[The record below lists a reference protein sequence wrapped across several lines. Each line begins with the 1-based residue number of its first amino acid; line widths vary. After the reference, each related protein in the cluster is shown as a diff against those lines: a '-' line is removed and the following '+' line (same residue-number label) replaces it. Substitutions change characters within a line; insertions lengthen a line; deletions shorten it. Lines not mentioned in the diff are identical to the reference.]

1 MSGKN
6 DTIRSIF
13 NVVTILIF
21 IEFVLGGLGH
31 VFGLP
36 IRKGL
41 FVVGILFS
49 IYMIFR
55 EKIKI
60 EKVFL
65 IPIIV
70 VCIYLAY
77 GSIIG
82 LINRNSLG
90 DIFSDVNS
98 FLGIIYILLLIAYVK
113 GRNENIDK
121 IINVFVNC
129 AVIVAIMTITLFF
142 VSRIYLP
149 NNLEIIVTY
158 NNLNSKLQ
166 YGFISGLVMSNNYA
180 RVYLY
185 NGIFMQLAA
194 AIMFIKLF
202 NKDKNVFGIVKLAIL
217 LVGIY
222 VSNTRGFWLGTIG
235 AVVISMIY
243 YLWRFK
249 KFNLTLRNIV
259 IALIPLIL
267 VSVIIPKTIVAV
279 SPEQNL
285 PNSSGSI
292 KDRIES
298 ISDFE
303 NDESNKVRAIQL
315 KFLVNRIKEK
325 PILGWGFGAH
335 IEEYPQYMIDNNLQP
350 VSSTSFEL
358 YYIEL
363 LFKTGIIGILIFF
376 GYLVFNFVKLIVLL
390 FKKNL
395 RMRDEQV
402 LVGWT
407 IGTMSILASSITN
420 PYIAG
425 LSVFFVLVME
435 VYLIQLY
442 DLKYYNLFKVH

>member
-129 AVIVAIMTITLFF
+129 AVIVAIITITLFF

-376 GYLVFNFVKLIVLL
+376 GYLVFNFVKLIILL

-442 DLKYYNLFKVH
+442 DLKY

>member
-1 MSGKN
+1 MKGKN
-6 DTIRSIF
+6 DTIRTIF
-13 NVVTILIF
+13 NIVTVLIF

-31 VFGLP
+31 LFGLP

-41 FVVGILFS
+41 FVVGIVFS
-49 IYMIFR
+49 VYMIFR
-55 EKIKI
+55 EKIKV
-60 EKVFL
+60 EKRFL
-65 IPIIV
+65 VPIVV

-82 LINRNSLG
+82 LINGNSLG

-202 NKDKNVFGIVKLAIL
+202 NKDKNVFGI
-217 LVGIY
+217 Y

-235 AVVISMIY
+235 VVIIAFAY
-243 YLWRFK
+243 YLWRFRRDK
-249 KFNLTLRNIV
+249 LTLKNILISV
-259 IALIPLIL
+259 IPIIL
-267 VSVIIPKTIVAV
+267 VAVILPKTIVAV

-285 PNSSGSI
+285 PNSSGTI

-298 ISDFE
+298 IGDFE

-315 KFLVNRIKEK
+315 RFLVDRIKAK
-325 PILGWGFGAH
+325 PVLGWGFGAH
-335 IEEYPQYMIDNNLQP
+335 IDEYPQYMEDNNLQP
-350 VSSTSFEL
+350 VSSSSFEL
-358 YYIEL
+358 YYVEL
-363 LFKTGIIGILIFF
+363 LFKTGVVGIAIFF
-376 GYLVFNFVKLIVLL
+376 GYLIFNFIKLLNLL
-390 FKKNL
+390 FRRTLEKK
-395 RMRDEQV
+395 DEQV

-442 DLKYYNLFKVH
+442 DLKY

>member
-235 AVVISMIY
+235 VVVISMIY

-303 NDESNKVRAIQL
+303 NDESNKVRALQL

-442 DLKYYNLFKVH
+442 DLKY

>member
-1 MSGKN
+1 MMKGKN
-6 DTIRSIF
+6 DTIRTIF
-13 NVVTILIF
+13 NIVTVLIF
-21 IEFVLGGLGH
+21 VEFVLGGLGH
-31 VFGLP
+31 LFGLP

-41 FVVGILFS
+41 FVVGTLFS
-49 IYMIFR
+49 VYMIFR

-60 EKVFL
+60 EKRFL
-65 IPIIV
+65 VPIVV

-82 LINRNSLG
+82 LINGNSLG

-194 AIMFIKLF
+194 AVMFIKLF

-235 AVVISMIY
+235 VVIIAFAY
-243 YLWRFK
+243 YLWRFRK
-249 KFNLTLRNIV
+249 YKLTLKNILISV
-259 IALIPLIL
+259 IPLIL
-267 VSVIIPKTIVAV
+267 VAVILPKTIVAI

-285 PNSSGSI
+285 PNSSGTI

-298 ISDFE
+298 IGDFE

-315 KFLVNRIKEK
+315 RFLVDRIKAK
-325 PILGWGFGAH
+325 PVLGWGFGAH
-335 IEEYPQYMIDNNLQP
+335 IDEYPQYMEDNNLQP
-350 VSSTSFEL
+350 VSSSSFEL
-358 YYIEL
+358 YYVEL
-363 LFKTGIIGILIFF
+363 LFKTGIVGIVIFF
-376 GYLVFNFVKLIVLL
+376 GYLIFNFIKLLNLL
-390 FKKNL
+390 FRRTLEKK
-395 RMRDEQV
+395 DEQV

-435 VYLIQLY
+435 VYLILLY
-442 DLKYYNLFKVH
+442 DLKY

>member
-65 IPIIV
+65 ITIIV

-442 DLKYYNLFKVH
+442 DLKY

>member
-1 MSGKN
+1 M
-6 DTIRSIF
+6 IC
-13 NVVTILIF
+13 LW
-21 IEFVLGGLGH
+21 
-31 VFGLP
+31 
-36 IRKGL
+36 L
-41 FVVGILFS
+41 FF
-49 IYMIFR
+49 
-55 EKIKI
+55 
-60 EKVFL
+60 
-65 IPIIV
+65 
-70 VCIYLAY
+70 
-77 GSIIG
+77 
-82 LINRNSLG
+82 NRNSLG

-158 NNLNSKLQ
+158 NNLNSKLE

-425 LSVFFVLVME
+425 LSVFFVLDME

-442 DLKYYNLFKVH
+442 DLKY

>member
-1 MSGKN
+1 MEGKK

-13 NVVTILIF
+13 NIVTALIF

-31 VFGLP
+31 ILGLP

-41 FVVGILFS
+41 FAVGILFS
-49 IYMIFR
+49 VYMIFR

-60 EKVFL
+60 EKKFL

-70 VCIYLAY
+70 VCIYIAY

-82 LINRNSLG
+82 LINGNSFG

-98 FLGIIYILLLIAYVK
+98 FLGILYILLLIAYVK
-113 GRNENIDK
+113 GRSENINK
-121 IINVFVNC
+121 ILNIFVNS
-129 AVIVAIMTITLFF
+129 AVIVAIITIILFA
-142 VSRIYLP
+142 VSRFYLP

-158 NNLNSKLQ
+158 NNLNTKLQ
-166 YGFISGLVMSNNYA
+166 YGLISGLVLSNNYA

-202 NKDKNVFGIVKLAIL
+202 NKERNISGIVKLAL
-217 LVGIY
+217 LLIGIY
-222 VSNTRGFWLGTIG
+222 VSNTRGFWLGTLG
-235 AVVISMIY
+235 VVVLSFAY
-243 YLWRFK
+243 YLWRVRRDK
-249 KFNLTLRNIV
+249 LTIKNVL
-259 IALIPLIL
+259 IAIIPLIL
-267 VSVIIPKTIVAV
+267 VAIILPKTIVPV
-279 SPEQNL
+279 SPDQNL
-285 PNSSGSI
+285 PESSGSI

-298 ISDFE
+298 IGDFE

-315 KFLVNRIKEK
+315 RFLVDKIKEK
-325 PILGWGFGAH
+325 PVLGWGFGSH
-335 IEEYPQYMIDNNLQP
+335 IYEYPQYMEENGLQS
-350 VSSTSFEL
+350 VSSSSFEL
-358 YYIEL
+358 YYVEL
-363 LFKTGIIGILIFF
+363 VFKTGVIGVLIFF
-376 GYLVFNFVKLIVLL
+376 GYLVYNFIKLLLIL
-390 FKKNL
+390 FKKGL
-395 RMRDEQV
+395 KQRDEQM

-442 DLKYYNLFKVH
+442 DKRI

>member
-98 FLGIIYILLLIAYVK
+98 FLGIIYILLLIVYVK

-194 AIMFIKLF
+194 TIMFIKLF
-202 NKDKNVFGIVKLAIL
+202 NKDKNVFGILKLAIL

-442 DLKYYNLFKVH
+442 DLKY

>member
-1 MSGKN
+1 MIMSGKN

-442 DLKYYNLFKVH
+442 DLKY

>member
-98 FLGIIYILLLIAYVK
+98 FLGIIYILLLIVYVK

-158 NNLNSKLQ
+158 NNLNSKLE

-202 NKDKNVFGIVKLAIL
+202 NKDKNVFGILKLAIL

-235 AVVISMIY
+235 VVVISMIY

-442 DLKYYNLFKVH
+442 DLKY

>member
-1 MSGKN
+1 MKGKN
-6 DTIRSIF
+6 DTIRTIF
-13 NVVTILIF
+13 NIVTVLIF
-21 IEFVLGGLGH
+21 VEFVLGGLGH
-31 VFGLP
+31 LFGLP

-41 FVVGILFS
+41 FVVGTLFS
-49 IYMIFR
+49 VYMIFR
-55 EKIKI
+55 EKIKV
-60 EKVFL
+60 EKRFL
-65 IPIIV
+65 VPIIV

-77 GSIIG
+77 GSIVG
-82 LINRNSLG
+82 LVNGNSLG

-121 IINVFVNC
+121 VINVFVNC
-129 AVIVAIMTITLFF
+129 AVIVAVMTITLFF

-194 AIMFIKLF
+194 AVMFIKLF
-202 NKDKNVFGIVKLAIL
+202 NKDRNLFGIVKLAIL

-222 VSNTRGFWLGTIG
+222 VSNTRGFWLGTVG
-235 AVVISMIY
+235 VVIIAFAY
-243 YLWRFK
+243 YLWRVK
-249 KFNLTLRNIV
+249 KYNLTLRNI
-259 IALIPLIL
+259 LISIIPIIL
-267 VSVIIPKTIVAV
+267 VSVILPKTIVAV

-285 PNSSGSI
+285 PNSAGTI

-298 ISDFE
+298 IGDFE

-315 KFLVNRIKEK
+315 RFLVDKIKEK
-325 PILGWGFGAH
+325 PVLGWGFGGH
-335 IEEYPQYMIDNNLQP
+335 IDEYPQYMEDNNLQP
-350 VSSTSFEL
+350 VSSSSFEL
-358 YYIEL
+358 YYVEL
-363 LFKTGIIGILIFF
+363 LFKTGVIGVAIFF
-376 GYLVFNFVKLIVLL
+376 GYLIFNFIKLLNIL
-390 FKKNL
+390 FRKNL
-395 RMRDEQV
+395 QMKDEQV

-442 DLKYYNLFKVH
+442 DSKY

>member
-142 VSRIYLP
+142 VSRSYLP

-158 NNLNSKLQ
+158 NNLNNKLQ

-442 DLKYYNLFKVH
+442 DLKY

>member
-425 LSVFFVLVME
+425 LSVFFVLVM
-435 VYLIQLY
+435 
-442 DLKYYNLFKVH
+442 

>member
-202 NKDKNVFGIVKLAIL
+202 NKDKNVFGILKLAIL

-425 LSVFFVLVME
+425 VSVFFVLVME

-442 DLKYYNLFKVH
+442 DLKY

>member
-31 VFGLP
+31 AFGLP

-202 NKDKNVFGIVKLAIL
+202 NKDKNVFGILKLAIL

-376 GYLVFNFVKLIVLL
+376 GYLVFNFVKLTVLL

-442 DLKYYNLFKVH
+442 DLKY

>member
-98 FLGIIYILLLIAYVK
+98 FLGIIYILLLIVYVK

-202 NKDKNVFGIVKLAIL
+202 NKDKNVFGILKLAIL

-395 RMRDEQV
+395 RMRDEQI

-442 DLKYYNLFKVH
+442 DLKY

>member
-1 MSGKN
+1 MEGKK

-13 NVVTILIF
+13 NIVTALIF

-31 VFGLP
+31 ILGLP

-41 FVVGILFS
+41 FAVGILFS
-49 IYMIFR
+49 VYMIFR

-60 EKVFL
+60 EKKFL

-70 VCIYLAY
+70 VCIYIAY

-82 LINRNSLG
+82 LINGNSFG

-98 FLGIIYILLLIAYVK
+98 FLGILYILLLIAYVK
-113 GRNENIDK
+113 GRSENINK
-121 IINVFVNC
+121 ILNIFVNS
-129 AVIVAIMTITLFF
+129 AVIVAVMTIILFF

-158 NNLNSKLQ
+158 NNLNTKLQ
-166 YGFISGLVMSNNYA
+166 YGLISGLVLSNNYA

-202 NKDKNVFGIVKLAIL
+202 NKERNISGIVKLAL
-217 LVGIY
+217 LLIGIY
-222 VSNTRGFWLGTIG
+222 VSNTRGFWLGTLG
-235 AVVISMIY
+235 VVVLSFAY
-243 YLWRFK
+243 YLWRVRRDK
-249 KFNLTLRNIV
+249 LTIKNVL
-259 IALIPLIL
+259 IAIIPLIL
-267 VSVIIPKTIVAV
+267 VAIILPKTIVPV
-279 SPEQNL
+279 SPDQNL
-285 PNSSGSI
+285 PESSGSI

-298 ISDFE
+298 IGDFE

-315 KFLVNRIKEK
+315 RFLVDKIKEK
-325 PILGWGFGAH
+325 PVLGWGFGSH
-335 IEEYPQYMIDNNLQP
+335 IYEYPQYMEENGLQS
-350 VSSTSFEL
+350 VSSSSFEL
-358 YYIEL
+358 YYVEL
-363 LFKTGIIGILIFF
+363 VFKTGVIGVLIFF
-376 GYLVFNFVKLIVLL
+376 GYLVYNFIKLLLIL
-390 FKKNL
+390 FKKGL
-395 RMRDEQV
+395 KQRDEQM

-442 DLKYYNLFKVH
+442 DKRI

>member
-1 MSGKN
+1 MKGKN
-6 DTIRSIF
+6 DTIRTIF
-13 NVVTILIF
+13 NIVTVLIF

-31 VFGLP
+31 LFGIP

-41 FVVGILFS
+41 FVVGIVFS
-49 IYMIFR
+49 VYMIFR
-55 EKIKI
+55 EKIKV
-60 EKVFL
+60 EKRFL
-65 IPIIV
+65 VPIVV

-82 LINRNSLG
+82 LINGNSLG

-235 AVVISMIY
+235 VVVIAFAY
-243 YLWRFK
+243 YLWRFRRDK
-249 KFNLTLRNIV
+249 LTLKNILISV
-259 IALIPLIL
+259 IPIIL
-267 VSVIIPKTIVAV
+267 VAVILPKTIVAV

-285 PNSSGSI
+285 PNSSGTI

-298 ISDFE
+298 IGDFE

-315 KFLVNRIKEK
+315 RFLVDRIKAK
-325 PILGWGFGAH
+325 PVLGWGFGAH
-335 IEEYPQYMIDNNLQP
+335 IDEYPQYMEDNNLQP
-350 VSSTSFEL
+350 VSSSSFEL
-358 YYIEL
+358 YYVEL
-363 LFKTGIIGILIFF
+363 LFKTGVVGIEIFF
-376 GYLVFNFVKLIVLL
+376 GYLIFNFIKLLNLL
-390 FKKNL
+390 FRRTLEKK
-395 RMRDEQV
+395 DEQV

-442 DLKYYNLFKVH
+442 DLKY

>member
-202 NKDKNVFGIVKLAIL
+202 NKDKNVFGILKLAIL

-249 KFNLTLRNIV
+249 KFNLTLRNIL
-259 IALIPLIL
+259 ISLIPLIL

-442 DLKYYNLFKVH
+442 DLKY

>member
-70 VCIYLAY
+70 VCIYLVY

-98 FLGIIYILLLIAYVK
+98 FLGIIYILLLIVYVK

-202 NKDKNVFGIVKLAIL
+202 NKDKNVFGILKLAIL

-442 DLKYYNLFKVH
+442 DLKY

>member
-1 MSGKN
+1 MEGKN
-6 DTIRSIF
+6 DTIRNIF
-13 NVVTILIF
+13 NILTVLIF

-31 VFGLP
+31 LFGLP

-41 FVVGILFS
+41 FAIGVLFS

-55 EKIKI
+55 EKIKL
-60 EKVFL
+60 EKRFL

-82 LINRNSLG
+82 LINGNSIG

-98 FLGIIYILLLIAYVK
+98 FLGVIYILLLIAYVN
-113 GRNENIDK
+113 GRRENIDK
-121 IINVFVNC
+121 ILNIFVNC

-149 NNLEIIVTY
+149 NNLEIIVAY

-166 YGFISGLVMSNNYA
+166 YGFISGLVLSNNYA

-202 NKDKNVFGIVKLAIL
+202 NKDKNIFLIIKLSLL

-235 AVVISMIY
+235 IVILSFVY
-243 YLWRFK
+243 YLWRVK
-249 KFNLTLRNIV
+249 KHKLTLKNVLIST
-259 IALIPLIL
+259 IPLIL
-267 VSVIIPKTIVAV
+267 VAIIIPKTIVAV
-279 SPEQNL
+279 SPDQNL
-285 PNSSGSI
+285 PESSGSI

-303 NDESNKVRAIQL
+303 NDESNKVRKIQL

-335 IEEYPQYMIDNNLQP
+335 IKEYPEYMIKNNLQP

-376 GYLVFNFVKLIVLL
+376 GYLIFNFIKLIIIL
-390 FKKNL
+390 FNKKL
-395 RMRDEQV
+395 QVKDEQI

-442 DLKYYNLFKVH
+442 DLKY

>member
-1 MSGKN
+1 MENKK
-6 DTIRSIF
+6 DTIRNIF
-13 NVVTILIF
+13 NIVTVLIF

-31 VFGLP
+31 IFGLP

-41 FVVGILFS
+41 FAVGILFS
-49 IYMIFR
+49 IYMIYR
-55 EKIKI
+55 ERIRVERK
-60 EKVFL
+60 FL

-70 VCIYLAY
+70 VCIYVAY

-82 LINRNSLG
+82 LINGNSIG
-90 DIFSDVNS
+90 DIFSDMNS
-98 FLGIIYILLLIAYVK
+98 FLGIAYILLLIAYVK

-121 IINVFVNC
+121 ILNIFINC

-166 YGFISGLVMSNNYA
+166 YGFISGLVLSNNYA

-185 NGIFMQLAA
+185 NGIFMQLAVA
-194 AIMFIKLF
+194 LMFIKLF
-202 NKDKNVFGIVKLAIL
+202 NKHKNVLGIIKLTLL

-222 VSNTRGFWLGTIG
+222 VSNTRGFWLGTVG
-235 AVVISMIY
+235 VIVLSFAY
-243 YLWRFK
+243 YLWRVK
-249 KFNLTLRNIV
+249 KYRLTIKNIL
-259 IALIPLIL
+259 IAIIPLIL
-267 VSVIIPKTIVAV
+267 VAVIIPKTVVPV

-285 PNSSGSI
+285 PESSGSI

-298 ISDFE
+298 IGDFE

-315 KFLVNRIKEK
+315 RFLVDRIKEK
-325 PILGWGFGAH
+325 PVLGWGFGAH
-335 IEEYPQYMIDNNLQP
+335 IDEYPQYMIDNNLQS
-350 VSSTSFEL
+350 VSSTSFEI

-363 LFKTGIIGILIFF
+363 LFKTGVIGIVIFF
-376 GYLVFNFVKLIVLL
+376 GYLLFNFVKLINIL
-390 FKKNL
+390 FRKSLEKK
-395 RMRDEQV
+395 DEQV

-435 VYLIQLY
+435 VYLIQSY
-442 DLKYYNLFKVH
+442 DERN

>member
-6 DTIRSIF
+6 DTIISIF

-442 DLKYYNLFKVH
+442 DLKY

>member
-1 MSGKN
+1 MIGKN

-442 DLKYYNLFKVH
+442 DLKY

>member
-1 MSGKN
+1 MEYKE
-6 DTIRSIF
+6 DKIRKIF
-13 NVVTILIF
+13 NLITVLIF
-21 IEFVLGGLGH
+21 VEFILGGLGH
-31 VFGLP
+31 LFGLP

-41 FVVGILFS
+41 FAVGILFS

-60 EKVFL
+60 EKKFL

-70 VCIYLAY
+70 VCIYIAY

-82 LINRNSLG
+82 IINGNSIS

-98 FLGIIYILLLIAYVK
+98 FLGVIYILLLIAYVK
-113 GRNENIDK
+113 GRRENINK
-121 IINVFVNC
+121 ILNIFVNC
-129 AVIVAIMTITLFF
+129 SVIVAIITITLFF

-149 NNLEIIVTY
+149 NNLEIIVAY
-158 NNLNSKLQ
+158 NNLNAKLQ
-166 YGFISGLVMSNNYA
+166 YGFISGLVLSNNYA

-202 NKDKNVFGIVKLAIL
+202 NKERNIFNIIKLSIL
-217 LVGIY
+217 LIGIY

-235 AVVISMIY
+235 VVILSFAY
-243 YLWRFK
+243 YIWRVK
-249 KFNLTLRNIV
+249 KYNLTIKNV
-259 IALIPLIL
+259 IIAMIPLIL
-267 VSVIIPKTIVAV
+267 VASIISKTIVAV
-279 SPEQNL
+279 SPDQNL
-285 PNSSGSI
+285 PDSAGSI
-292 KDRIES
+292 KDRVES
-298 ISDFE
+298 IGDFE

-315 KFLVNRIKEK
+315 RFLVDKIKEK
-325 PILGWGFGAH
+325 PVLGWGFGSH
-335 IEEYPQYMIDNNLQP
+335 IYEYPQYMEENNLQP
-350 VSSTSFEL
+350 VSSSSFEL
-358 YYIEL
+358 YYVEL
-363 LFKTGIIGILIFF
+363 LFKTGIVGITIFF
-376 GYLVFNFVKLIVLL
+376 GYLVFNFFKLMVLL

-395 RMRDEQV
+395 RNEDEQT

-435 VYLIQLY
+435 VYLIQLF
-442 DLKYYNLFKVH
+442 DKKC

>member
-267 VSVIIPKTIVAV
+267 VSVIISKTIVAV

-442 DLKYYNLFKVH
+442 DLKY

>member
-1 MSGKN
+1 MKGKN
-6 DTIRSIF
+6 DTIRTIF
-13 NVVTILIF
+13 NIVTVLIF

-31 VFGLP
+31 LFGIP

-41 FVVGILFS
+41 FVVGIVFS
-49 IYMIFR
+49 VYMIFR
-55 EKIKI
+55 EKIKV
-60 EKVFL
+60 EKRFL
-65 IPIIV
+65 VPIVV

-82 LINRNSLG
+82 LINGNSLG

-235 AVVISMIY
+235 VVVIAFAY
-243 YLWRFK
+243 YLWRFRRDK
-249 KFNLTLRNIV
+249 LTLKNILISV
-259 IALIPLIL
+259 IPIIL
-267 VSVIIPKTIVAV
+267 VAVILPKTIVAV

-285 PNSSGSI
+285 PNSSGTI

-298 ISDFE
+298 IGDFE

-315 KFLVNRIKEK
+315 RFLVDRIKAK
-325 PILGWGFGAH
+325 PVLGWGFGAH
-335 IEEYPQYMIDNNLQP
+335 IDEYPQYMEDNNLQP
-350 VSSTSFEL
+350 VSSSSFEL
-358 YYIEL
+358 YYVEL
-363 LFKTGIIGILIFF
+363 LFKTGVVGIAIFF
-376 GYLVFNFVKLIVLL
+376 GYLIFNFIKLLNLL
-390 FKKNL
+390 FRRTLEKK
-395 RMRDEQV
+395 DEQV

-442 DLKYYNLFKVH
+442 DLKY

>member
-1 MSGKN
+1 MMKGKN
-6 DTIRSIF
+6 DTIRTIF
-13 NVVTILIF
+13 NIVTVLIF
-21 IEFVLGGLGH
+21 VEFVLGGLGH
-31 VFGLP
+31 LFGLP

-41 FVVGILFS
+41 FVVGTLFS
-49 IYMIFR
+49 VYMIFR

-60 EKVFL
+60 EKRFL
-65 IPIIV
+65 VPIVV

-82 LINRNSLG
+82 LINGNSLG

-194 AIMFIKLF
+194 AVMFIKLF

-235 AVVISMIY
+235 VVIIAFAY
-243 YLWRFK
+243 YLWRFRK
-249 KFNLTLRNIV
+249 YKLTLKNILISV
-259 IALIPLIL
+259 IPLIL
-267 VSVIIPKTIVAV
+267 VAVILPKTIVAV

-285 PNSSGSI
+285 PNSSGTI

-298 ISDFE
+298 IGDFE

-315 KFLVNRIKEK
+315 RFLVDRIKAK
-325 PILGWGFGAH
+325 PVLGWGFGAH
-335 IEEYPQYMIDNNLQP
+335 IDEYPQYMEDNNLQP
-350 VSSTSFEL
+350 VSSSSFEL
-358 YYIEL
+358 YYVEL
-363 LFKTGIIGILIFF
+363 LFKTGIVGIVIFF
-376 GYLVFNFVKLIVLL
+376 GYLIFNFIKLLNLL
-390 FKKNL
+390 FRRTLEKK
-395 RMRDEQV
+395 DEQV

-435 VYLIQLY
+435 VYLILLY
-442 DLKYYNLFKVH
+442 DLKY

>member
-98 FLGIIYILLLIAYVK
+98 FLGIIYILLLIVYVK

-202 NKDKNVFGIVKLAIL
+202 NKDKNVFGIIKLAIL

-442 DLKYYNLFKVH
+442 DLKY

>member
-113 GRNENIDK
+113 DRNENIDK

-442 DLKYYNLFKVH
+442 DLKY

>member
-142 VSRIYLP
+142 VSRSYLP

-442 DLKYYNLFKVH
+442 DLKY